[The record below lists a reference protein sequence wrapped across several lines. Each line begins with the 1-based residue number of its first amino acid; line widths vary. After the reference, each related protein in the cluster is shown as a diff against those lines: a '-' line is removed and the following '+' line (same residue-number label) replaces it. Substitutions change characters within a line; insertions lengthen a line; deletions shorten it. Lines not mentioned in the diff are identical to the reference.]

1 MLKMA
6 IAMAP
11 KKEAGLNL
19 QTSKPSD
26 GTEEEKLAQKDDG
39 DEEESMLT

>member
-1 MLKMA
+1 MLEVA

-19 QTSKPSD
+19 QKGETK
-26 GTEEEKLAQKDDG
+26 EKTLI
-39 DEEESMLT
+39 